1 MIPVP
6 KPIRRAAQVVGVDA
20 QLLADCLHDCSH
32 GAVVQQVAH
41 KQGASAE
48 LTLLRML
55 KTAHPDPTGGLGL
68 TTRPRRIR

>member
-1 MIPVP
+1 MIPITKRVR
-6 KPIRRAAQVVGVDA
+6 KIAQGIHVEP
-20 QLLADCLHDCSH
+20 QLLADCLHDCPQN
-32 GAVVQQVAH
+32 AVAQQVAH